1 MRHSDPAHPTDAA
14 LDEYLG
20 PLVASVDHKALVNR
34 YASGLTPNPLQGV
47 APQLRGCTVPTRI
60 VWGMSDT
67 IFSPRNPEYLAQLLP
82 RVTGTR
88 RIQKARLFFPKEY
101 PDVIAEEARLLW
113 KP

>member
-1 MRHSDPAHPTDAA
+1 
-14 LDEYLG
+14 
-20 PLVASVDHKALVNR
+20 
-34 YASGLTPNPLQGV
+34 
-47 APQLRGCTVPTRI
+47 
-60 VWGMSDT
+60 MSDT

-88 RIQKARLFFPKEY
+88 RIQKARSFFPKEY